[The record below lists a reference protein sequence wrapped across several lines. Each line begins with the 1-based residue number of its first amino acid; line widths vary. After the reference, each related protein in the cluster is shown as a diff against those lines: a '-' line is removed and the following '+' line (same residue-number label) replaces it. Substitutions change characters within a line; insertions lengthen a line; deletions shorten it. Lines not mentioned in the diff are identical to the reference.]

1 LKTIFKV
8 FSLFAKES
16 RIKIFYLYLLV
27 AISGFSEVALV
38 ALLVPTISVL
48 ISDNNSFFNIIY
60 LSDFFNSIPKLNL
73 FLLTTLFIIF
83 TGFLRFF
90 VLKSQLYTAYNI
102 GHELS
107 KKLYD
112 QICTSN
118 RNFFLKS
125 DRDNIITTFSAK
137 IDFFVTNGL
146 LPTFFIFSAS
156 FMILMIAVI
165 SLIIA
170 PLSFLIVILIL
181 GPSYFFVII
190 LLKKR
195 LLSKSHMIDQSIQ
208 GVNRTV
214 IDTLD
219 MYRELILGG
228 NPKYFQDELN
238 FSDQSF
244 RYSKAYVQ
252 FYTTSPKF
260 VLESLGM
267 VIILII
273 AFYANFINSS
283 LSATIALAV
292 GLQRALPYVQ
302 QVYNSWGNIKGSEM
316 TSINLIETFELVADN
331 QDKSQINLLPVKN
344 DKNIFSLLNC
354 NVLKGNK
361 TILKDISLNVKK
373 NEKLAIVGQ
382 SGSGKSTLLDII
394 SGLQNISKGSFTVSS
409 PQKKKHTSINSWQSD
424 IFYLGQKY
432 PIGNMKIKHLIT
444 FPELNIDEE
453 RLKISLE
460 YSQSNQI
467 IDSLPMGIETPTSD
481 AKNILSGGELQ
492 RIQISRIFYT
502 RRNLLLL
509 DECTSALD
517 SHNSEI
523 IIDKILSLKDKTVI
537 FVTHDYNNISKFDG
551 VFKLN

>member
-1 LKTIFKV
+1 MKTIFKV
-8 FSLFAKES
+8 FFLFSKES
-16 RIKIFYLYLLV
+16 RIKIIYLYLLV

-38 ALLVPTISVL
+38 ALLVPTVSVL
-48 ISDNNSFFNIIY
+48 ISDNNSMFNIMF
-60 LSDFFNSIPKLNL
+60 LSDLFSSIPKIYL
-73 FLLTTLFIIF
+73 FVLTTLFIVF

-90 VLKSQLYTAYNI
+90 VLKSQLYTAYKI

-137 IDFFVTNGL
+137 IDFFITNGL
-146 LPTFFIFSAS
+146 LPTFFFFSAS
-156 FMILMIAVI
+156 FMILMIAII
-165 SLIIA
+165 SVIIA
-170 PLSFLIVILIL
+170 PFSFLIVILIL
-181 GPSYFFVII
+181 GPSYFFVVI
-190 LLKKR
+190 LLKRR
-195 LLSKSHMIDQSIQ
+195 LLTRSHMIDQSIQ
-208 GVNRTV
+208 GVNKTV

-228 NPKYFQDELN
+228 NPKYFQEELN
-238 FSDQSF
+238 YSDQIF
-244 RYSKAYVQ
+244 RNSKAYVQ

-267 VIILII
+267 VLILII
-273 AFYANFINSS
+273 AYYANFINSS

-292 GLQRALPYVQ
+292 GLQRALPFVQ
-302 QVYNSWGNIKGSEM
+302 QVYNSWGNIKGSEK
-316 TSINLIETFELVADN
+316 TSISLIETFEFVSEN
-331 QDKSQINLLPVKN
+331 QDKNSTNLLPVNKN
-344 DKNIFSLLNC
+344 DKIFSLLNC
-354 NVLKGNK
+354 NVFKSEK
-361 TILKDISLNVKK
+361 EILKNISLEVKK
-373 NEKLAIVGQ
+373 NQKLAIVGK

-394 SGLQNISKGSFTVSS
+394 SGLENISNGSFTISSSQKVS
-409 PQKKKHTSINSWQSD
+409 HRSIASWQSD

-444 FPELNIDEE
+444 FPDLKIDEK
-453 RLKISLE
+453 RLKTSLE
-460 YSQSNQI
+460 YSQSNLI
-467 IDSLPMGIETPTSD
+467 IDSLPMGIDTPTSE

-502 RRNLLLL
+502 RRSLLLL

-517 SHNSEI
+517 SHNSNI

-537 FVTHDYNNISKFDG
+537 FVTHDYDNISKFDG

>member
-1 LKTIFKV
+1 M
-8 FSLFAKES
+8 
-16 RIKIFYLYLLV
+16 LV
-27 AISGFSEVALV
+27 AISGFSEIALV

-48 ISDNNSFFNIIY
+48 ISDNNSMFDILY
-60 LSDFFNSIPKLNL
+60 LSNLFDSIPKINL
-73 FLLTTLFIIF
+73 FILTTSFIIL

-107 KKLYD
+107 RKLYD

-156 FMILMIAVI
+156 FMLLMIAIV

-170 PLSFLIVILIL
+170 PLSFLIVVLIL
-181 GPSYFFVII
+181 GPSYFFVVI
-190 LLKKR
+190 LLKQK
-195 LLSKSHMIDQSIQ
+195 LLSRGYMIDQSIQ

-228 NPKYFQDELN
+228 NPKYFQEELN
-238 FSDQSF
+238 NSDQSF
-244 RYSKAYVQ
+244 RNSKAYVQ

-273 AFYANFINSS
+273 AYYANSINSS

-292 GLQRALPYVQ
+292 GLQRALPFVQ
-302 QVYNSWGNIKGSEM
+302 QVYNSWGNIKGSEK
-316 TSINLIETFELVADN
+316 TSINLIDTFKLVAEN
-331 QDKSQINLLPVKN
+331 QNKSFTNLLPVKK
-344 DKNIFSLLNC
+344 DGNIFSLLNC
-354 NVLKGNK
+354 GVIKSNK
-361 TILKDISLNVKK
+361 TILKNISLEVKK
-373 NEKLAIVGQ
+373 NEKLAILGK
-382 SGSGKSTLLDII
+382 SGSGKSTLLDVI
-394 SGLQNISKGSFTVSS
+394 SGLENISEGSFTVSS
-409 PQKKKHTSINSWQSD
+409 SQKILNRSIASWQSD

-453 RLKISLE
+453 RLKTSLE
-460 YSQSNQI
+460 YSQSNLI
-467 IDSLPMGIETPTSD
+467 INSLPMGIDTPTSD

-502 RRNLLLL
+502 KKNLLLL

-517 SHNSEI
+517 SHNSKI

-537 FVTHDYNNISKFDG
+537 FVTHDYNNISKFNE